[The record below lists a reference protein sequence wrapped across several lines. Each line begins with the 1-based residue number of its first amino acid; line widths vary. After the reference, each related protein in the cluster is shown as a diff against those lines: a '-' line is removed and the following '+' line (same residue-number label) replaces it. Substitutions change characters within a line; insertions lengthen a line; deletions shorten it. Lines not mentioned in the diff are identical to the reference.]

1 MDCNAE
7 TTDIAGSFNSAVEST
22 RTIRDL
28 AALRTEERL
37 RDVLNLPPPPPTRI
51 HGPGKRSAEETARLI
66 ADLESKIATQTTKR

>member
-51 HGPGKRSAEETARLI
+51 HGPGKRSPEENARLI
-66 ADLESKIATQTTKR
+66 AELESKIGTEPSNR